1 MSRVEELPDDFDE
14 SIDLNKKPIERD
26 LASNNGMPPA
36 GDQIPFPINE
46 ERMRELAQLDPTA
59 PEMPPNMASVKSHTA
74 EELLQKMKETP
85 LFMTDINSAG
95 DESEFSTSLVI
106 GTEMY

>member
-74 EELLQKMKETP
+74 EELLQMMNKTP

>member
-46 ERMRELAQLDPTA
+46 ERMRERAQLDPTA

-74 EELLQKMKETP
+74 EELLQMMNKTP

-95 DESEFSTSLVI
+95 DESECSTSLVR